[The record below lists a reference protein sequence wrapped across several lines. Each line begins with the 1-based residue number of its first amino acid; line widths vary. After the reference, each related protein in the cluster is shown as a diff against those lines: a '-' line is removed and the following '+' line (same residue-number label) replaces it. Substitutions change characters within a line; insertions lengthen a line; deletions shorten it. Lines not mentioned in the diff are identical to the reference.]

1 MKELQL
7 RTARCERPAL
17 TLPAASYF
25 GLGPARAV
33 IGILATIF
41 LSGCVTLVNT
51 VRPTSSRDQLRHK
64 IDSLTSQPQFRNAH
78 WGVLIVNPRTGDTIY
93 SKNAGKLF
101 MPASNNKIITSA
113 VIWTLLGPDYRY
125 RTTFLRDGEVR
136 DSLLDG
142 DLLVIGRGDPSVSD
156 AMHGLATLVM
166 DSLADSVRAHGIRQV
181 SGVLARIGNAF
192 PDSTHGYG
200 WEWDDLGEYY
210 GAGVDE
216 LYFNEGMAPTT
227 LRPAATTPLLTPD
240 TLRPPDTVR
249 DSLYSGP
256 AKDPAKAYLDAFN
269 DGLKR
274 RGIRVDGG
282 VLDSIMPTPFKVDT
296 MFVYVSPPLRDIMP
310 KMMKPSQN
318 QIAEIFLKTI
328 GLERGGLGT
337 ADSALKIVSQQ
348 LLAWGVQPDGF
359 ELYDG
364 SGLSR
369 HNLVSPETLVR
380 VLDRMQRDTAF
391 AAYYNSMPVAGVDG
405 TLRTRLKGTPAEG
418 NIHAKTGSIGAAR
431 SLSGYV
437 TTADGERLI
446 FSILANNYTTPSSA
460 ITGVA
465 DQIAT
470 ALASYRSH

>member
-1 MKELQL
+1 MSKLQL
-7 RTARCERPAL
+7 KT
-17 TLPAASYF
+17 
-25 GLGPARAV
+25 RAIGV
-33 IGILATIF
+33 IAPFL
-41 LSGCVTLVNT
+41 LSGCVTLMKT
-51 VRPTSSRDQLRHK
+51 VRPTSSRDELRHQ

-113 VIWTLLGPDYRY
+113 AIWTLLGPDFRY

-156 AMHGLATLVM
+156 AMHGLATNVM
-166 DSLADSVRAHGIRQV
+166 DSLADSLRAHGIRQV
-181 SGVLARIGNAF
+181 SGVLARVGNAF

-216 LYFNEGMAPTT
+216 LYFNEGMAPTM
-227 LRPAATTPLLTPD
+227 
-240 TLRPPDTVR
+240 LRPPPDSTR

-269 DGLKR
+269 DALKR
-274 RGIRVDGG
+274 RGIKVDGG
-282 VLDSIMPTPFKVDT
+282 VLDSIMPTPFKMDT
-296 MFVYVSPPLRDIMP
+296 VFVYISPPLRDIMP

-328 GLERGGLGT
+328 GLERGGMGT

-369 HNLVSPETLVR
+369 HDLVSPETLVR

-391 AAYYNSMPVAGVDG
+391 AAYYNAMPIAGVDG
-405 TLRTRLKGTPAEG
+405 TLKTRLKGTPAEG

-446 FSILANNYTTPSSA
+446 FSVLGNNYTTPSSA

-465 DQIAT
+465 DQIAI
-470 ALASYRSH
+470 ALASYRTH